1 MRKKSLMLP
10 IRLLFS
16 AFLLV
21 GLGACA
27 TTRNEGKMLEETL
40 VLHASLMRWGDPLGS
55 IEFVD
60 PKVREKHE
68 LTGLERERWRQFRMA
83 GYRAQPP
90 AMLAE
95 GQAQVVAELELVNL
109 HTQTARSLSW
119 RQEWRFDAEAKRWWL
134 VSELPSLDADRN

>member
-1 MRKKSLMLP
+1 MRKPSLMLL
-10 IRLLFS
+10 IRLML
-16 AFLLV
+16 AALLLA

-40 VLHASLMRWGDPLGS
+40 VAHASLMRWGDPLGS

-60 PKVREKHE
+60 PEVREKHG

-95 GQAQVVAELELVNL
+95 GQAQVVAEVELINR
-109 HTQTARSLSW
+109 HTQAARSLTW

-134 VSELPSLDADRN
+134 LSELPSLEAEGS